1 MKIQLEQ
8 TLHGYYKG
16 HGLIATS
23 ISNLNQ
29 EDASLMATLSD
40 WTGYRGSED
49 EDDNYLTIYP
59 LSSGNYMAFAKTWY
73 AKEMERPGC
82 VWTHTLLVPIECFTG
97 KFDIRNLLKFFRR
110 PVKDQYAMYT
120 EALIID
126 TEEVYN
132 YNGDSI
138 FSKID
143 KIAFLF
149 IFSVFLGGFRGASFG
164 INRSQNELQILLLSL
179 LQYLPLN
186 ILLETSVSSGSETIR
201 KINKKSFSL
210 QFIMG
215 GNTETLESGNWRSEL
230 EEDNFTRGLQYLY
243 EVACKMHDNTSY
255 LIHLFDKDIEK
266 SIIKFESVIN
276 LFKLL
281 DYAVDKNKK
290 TPPYS
295 DVLAYIFGAFPK
307 GDEGKIVKSNF
318 LSKKITDYFCTDSE
332 CLKEISLRNIDEEDW
347 KFVDV
352 EQRLPHLNTSDLLI
366 LSSNLISHDS
376 ISKTPSK
383 ILLYAFEYLDAAQIS
398 AIVEMKWDLLKHLII
413 GNDSYITKE
422 YWLWL
427 SPKHF
432 CEYFHTLPIE
442 LAQRL
447 RQWDMLLLSVLRYEA
462 QIGSAWANEIFKH
475 VDSVVNIVFDYIN
488 KEERLCV
495 DESLLKGCLLKTND
509 CLDWMTAQTDGVK
522 NEFLL
527 DALTSY
533 INPSWK
539 QVREYP
545 NSYWKC
551 LINSNSKRP
560 SFLSFTFMLA
570 FQLSGSY
577 SLCFLK
583 KSFDE
588 IYMLLSNSAFPD
600 SDWNRILVYEYKF
613 KFIRQWDKCQ
623 RLCLMVIFHLYKNGF
638 KKDVIKSISDDKKIR
653 ERLLK
658 YWKKIDDNK

>member
-1 MKIQLEQ
+1 M
-8 TLHGYYKG
+8 
-16 HGLIATS
+16 
-23 ISNLNQ
+23 
-29 EDASLMATLSD
+29 
-40 WTGYRGSED
+40 
-49 EDDNYLTIYP
+49 
-59 LSSGNYMAFAKTWY
+59 
-73 AKEMERPGC
+73 
-82 VWTHTLLVPIECFTG
+82 
-97 KFDIRNLLKFFRR
+97 
-110 PVKDQYAMYT
+110 
-120 EALIID
+120 
-126 TEEVYN
+126 
-132 YNGDSI
+132 
-138 FSKID
+138 
-143 KIAFLF
+143 
-149 IFSVFLGGFRGASFG
+149 
-164 INRSQNELQILLLSL
+164 
-179 LQYLPLN
+179 
-186 ILLETSVSSGSETIR
+186 
-201 KINKKSFSL
+201 
-210 QFIMG
+210 
-215 GNTETLESGNWRSEL
+215 
-230 EEDNFTRGLQYLY
+230 
-243 EVACKMHDNTSY
+243 
-255 LIHLFDKDIEK
+255 
-266 SIIKFESVIN
+266 
-276 LFKLL
+276 
-281 DYAVDKNKK
+281 
-290 TPPYS
+290 
-295 DVLAYIFGAFPK
+295 
-307 GDEGKIVKSNF
+307 
-318 LSKKITDYFCTDSE
+318 
-332 CLKEISLRNIDEEDW
+332 RNIDEEDW

-383 ILLYAFEYLDAAQIS
+383 ILLYAFEYLDEVQIN

-422 YWLWL
+422 CWLWL

-432 CEYFHTLPIE
+432 SEYFHTLPIE

-447 RQWDMLLLSVLRYEA
+447 RQWDMLLLSVLRNEA

-475 VDSVVNIVFDYIN
+475 VDSVVNIVFDYLN
-488 KEERLCV
+488 KEERLYI

-527 DALTSY
+527 DAVTSN

-577 SLCFLK
+577 CLCFLK

-658 YWKKIDDNK
+658 YWKKIDDTK